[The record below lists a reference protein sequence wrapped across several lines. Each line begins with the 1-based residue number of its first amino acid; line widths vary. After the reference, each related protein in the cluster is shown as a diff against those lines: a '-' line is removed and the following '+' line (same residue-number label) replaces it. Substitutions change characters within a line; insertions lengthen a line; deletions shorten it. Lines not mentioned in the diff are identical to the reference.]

1 MKEKDI
7 LKNAD
12 KMFKS
17 YEIHSLGFKCT
28 NCLYKYDETCI
39 ADMLEDFYKLSK
51 ALKNENQ
58 GLKKEIRQMIE
69 YTKDLKLLFFN
80 GK

>member
-12 KMFKS
+12 EMFKS
-17 YEIHSLGFKCT
+17 YEIHSAFISCT
-28 NCLYKYDETCI
+28 DCIYKHDKACT

-51 ALKNENQ
+51 ALRNENQ
-58 GLKKEIRQMIE
+58 GLSEENRQMAKYIE
-69 YTKDLKLLFFN
+69 DLEN
-80 GK
+80 YNYR